1 MEIIQMN
8 QSRNNGGHEAVE
20 QHSQS
25 SEKDLST
32 QNSISSKTIL
42 HK

>member
-1 MEIIQMN
+1 MEITQMN
-8 QSRNNGGHEAVE
+8 QSRNNGGCEAVE

-32 QNSISSKTIL
+32 QNPISNKTIL